1 MTLQPTRRPL
11 AILVVLALLAPSTI
25 AVAAPW
31 AAPPP
36 PDSQTAAKK
45 KKKKTKRKST
55 CLVKR
60 RVGGRLIQVYVRKR
74 VLTVV
79 KRGGQLVVTKKTVF
93 VKKRGRCKVV
103 KKCVIKK
110 RVNGKLVTQYKTVT
124 RRVRKRRNGRVIVVR
139 KKVKVPKKG
148 KCPKKTKAPSTG
160 TPITLTLQ
168 SPSNAVLDFNGDGT
182 TLVRSAEL
190 SGTIKG
196 FTEGPLKLNQPNV
209 VKLSAGDLHVS
220 TVNIFVDDLCGNEV
234 TPTIRTGPA
243 TEAILDDSRVSTS
256 TVDTQAQ
263 TITAIV
269 HLKLRVSIELRNG
282 DDGCHNEYI
291 KTGYTEMPVQALFK
305 GKLDTTGGNLT
316 AIIDSNQALVDDATA
331 CVSPGEAA
339 QPCNGFVIPFPFL
352 LTSHVVA
359 AVALGN

>member
-1 MTLQPTRRPL
+1 MTLQPTRRSL
-11 AILVVLALLAPSTI
+11 AVLLVLALLAPSM
-25 AVAAPW
+25 AAAAAPFS
-31 AAPPP
+31 APQPP
-36 PDSQTAAKK
+36 SSQASAKK
-45 KKKKTKRKST
+45 KKAKKKAT
-55 CLVKR
+55 CLVKK

-93 VKKRGRCKVV
+93 VKKRGKCKVV

-110 RVNGKLVTQYKTVT
+110 RVNGKLVTQYTTAIK
-124 RRVRKRRNGRVIVVR
+124 RVRKRRNGRVIVVR

-148 KCPKKTKAPSTG
+148 KCPKKTKAPSAAG
-160 TPITLTLQ
+160 TPITLTL
-168 SPSNAVLDFNGDGT
+168 SSGSNATLDFNGDGS
-182 TLVRSAEL
+182 TLVRTADL
-190 SGTIKG
+190 SGQIKG
-196 FTEGPLKLNQPNV
+196 FTNGALKLNAPNEV
-209 VKLSAGDLHVS
+209 RLSSADLHVA
-220 TVNIFVDDLCGNEV
+220 TTNIFIDDQCSGEV
-234 TPTIRTGPA
+234 TPTIRTGDGTVA
-243 TEAILDDSRVSTS
+243 LLDDSRSSTS

-269 HLKLRVSIELRNG
+269 HLRLRVNIELRNG
-282 DDGCHNEYI
+282 DDGCHGDYI

-316 AIIDSNQALVDDATA
+316 AILDSNQALVDDATA
-331 CVSPGEAA
+331 CVKPGNPTD
-339 QPCNGFVIPFPFL
+339 PCNGFVIPFPFL

>member
-11 AILVVLALLAPSTI
+11 AILVVLALLAPSMI

-36 PDSQTAAKK
+36 PNSQAAAKK
-45 KKKKTKRKST
+45 KKKTKKKRT

-74 VLTVV
+74 LLTVV

-93 VKKRGRCKVV
+93 VKKRGKCKVV

-110 RVNGKLVTQYKTVT
+110 RVNGKLVTQYTTVV
-124 RRVRKRRNGRVIVVR
+124 RRVRKRRNGKVIIVR
-139 KKVKVPKKG
+139 RKVKVPKRG
-148 KCPKKTKAPSTG
+148 KCPKKTTAPSLG
-160 TPITLTLQ
+160 TPITLTLRP
-168 SPSNAVLDFNGDGT
+168 PSNAVLDFNGDGT
-182 TLVRSAEL
+182 TLVRTADL

-196 FTEGPLKLNQPNV
+196 FTEGPLKLNQPNS
-209 VKLSAGDLHVS
+209 VKLSAGNLHVS

-234 TPTIRTGPA
+234 TPTIRTGPG

-282 DDGCHNEYI
+282 DDGCHGDYI

-316 AIIDSNQALVDDATA
+316 AVIDSNQALVDDATA

>member
-1 MTLQPTRRPL
+1 MTLQPTRRSL
-11 AILVVLALLAPSTI
+11 AIVLVLALLAPSMV

-31 AAPPP
+31 AAPVPP
-36 PDSQTAAKK
+36 GAQPAAKK
-45 KKKKTKRKST
+45 KKKSKKKKKRT

-93 VKKRGRCKVV
+93 VKKRGKCKVV

-110 RVNGKLVTQYKTVT
+110 RVNGKLVTQYKTVI

-182 TLVRSAEL
+182 TLVRTADL
-190 SGTIKG
+190 S
-196 FTEGPLKLNQPNV
+196 
-209 VKLSAGDLHVS
+209 
-220 TVNIFVDDLCGNEV
+220 
-234 TPTIRTGPA
+234 
-243 TEAILDDSRVSTS
+243 
-256 TVDTQAQ
+256 
-263 TITAIV
+263 
-269 HLKLRVSIELRNG
+269 
-282 DDGCHNEYI
+282 
-291 KTGYTEMPVQALFK
+291 
-305 GKLDTTGGNLT
+305 
-316 AIIDSNQALVDDATA
+316 
-331 CVSPGEAA
+331 
-339 QPCNGFVIPFPFL
+339 
-352 LTSHVVA
+352 
-359 AVALGN
+359 